1 MITGEARVICRRFG
15 ENVLG
20 DVIEKVLVFDRVVN
34 LSGCL
39 ATKDNCNPAKLESKD
54 NSVEQE
60 VEIVIM
66 GGSKVQQQF
75 VSEPISSVPI
85 NYDMCVCSMMIV
97 IWPKKICHYVLL
109 PCSSG
114 FDKKVSD
121 KDSGRSLLTGD
132 LLVLDKE
139 STGMWLW
146 VSLSIWIAAIRPLWK
161 PGNAYTKVF
170 SSSTNFGF
178 RALDVVETIVKSQ
191 SCWEEFC
198 LMIDGISEKAAQVV
212 HELSSSS
219 KKVRVLHFYSN
230 TTGNERTFAQA
241 TVLEHPSSFEVIL
254 LVSNKSGNSSK
265 RIFTLIISLIE
276 LWKYGYVEKNMRWLT
291 KISVTSFGKEC
302 LKYYHGQGLIFS
314 VIKLETLSFYS
325 TDKFDKME
333 GDVTMRWKSTII
345 AANDYCTEELRE
357 IFLENHMKL
366 DGKCLGYV
374 FCALE
379 LVKKLAIG
387 PNLGD
392 SVCID
397 KFPSATLHII
407 LELVSWDTVLEWIV
421 DKDAEQVTME
431 VDKGVVT
438 MRKGEIALLIMF
450 SEYAVG
456 ALEAWPALIVVP
468 PHSTLLY
475 VVEPV
480 FVIVV
485 KDKKFEVASKEKE
498 GGVSSNTIR
507 IMAGIDDGKTFDFHQ
522 SAYVGVQV
530 HVEDRLIEM
539 SNTCGG
545 NINVPNIDRVVSHL
559 GITTFFA
566 SVLQQYGHEI
576 RVENLSAYFPPNMYD
591 IGRSLIT
598 VPETVGSVLCCKCGI
613 SLASNGVNMCFKC
626 LPYEVDITA
635 EFRKQVAMVHSFEC
649 DTFLQPPGSWI
660 KTPLELNE
668 LLAFYVGRL
677 KNLNKLRTDG
687 VDAVIGNVLVHKTSC
702 KGAQILI
709 QNVKLEVKF
718 V

>member
-1 MITGEARVICRRFG
+1 
-15 ENVLG
+15 
-20 DVIEKVLVFDRVVN
+20 
-34 LSGCL
+34 
-39 ATKDNCNPAKLESKD
+39 
-54 NSVEQE
+54 
-60 VEIVIM
+60 
-66 GGSKVQQQF
+66 
-75 VSEPISSVPI
+75 
-85 NYDMCVCSMMIV
+85 
-97 IWPKKICHYVLL
+97 
-109 PCSSG
+109 
-114 FDKKVSD
+114 
-121 KDSGRSLLTGD
+121 
-132 LLVLDKE
+132 
-139 STGMWLW
+139 
-146 VSLSIWIAAIRPLWK
+146 
-161 PGNAYTKVF
+161 
-170 SSSTNFGF
+170 
-178 RALDVVETIVKSQ
+178 
-191 SCWEEFC
+191 
-198 LMIDGISEKAAQVV
+198 
-212 HELSSSS
+212 
-219 KKVRVLHFYSN
+219 
-230 TTGNERTFAQA
+230 
-241 TVLEHPSSFEVIL
+241 
-254 LVSNKSGNSSK
+254 
-265 RIFTLIISLIE
+265 
-276 LWKYGYVEKNMRWLT
+276 
-291 KISVTSFGKEC
+291 
-302 LKYYHGQGLIFS
+302 
-314 VIKLETLSFYS
+314 
-325 TDKFDKME
+325 
-333 GDVTMRWKSTII
+333 
-345 AANDYCTEELRE
+345 
-357 IFLENHMKL
+357 
-366 DGKCLGYV
+366 
-374 FCALE
+374 
-379 LVKKLAIG
+379 
-387 PNLGD
+387 
-392 SVCID
+392 
-397 KFPSATLHII
+397 
-407 LELVSWDTVLEWIV
+407 
-421 DKDAEQVTME
+421 ME

-456 ALEAWPALIVVP
+456 ALEAWSALIVVP

-507 IMAGIDDGKTFDFHQ
+507 IMAGIDDDKTFDFHQ

-530 HVEDRLIEM
+530 HVEDQLIEM

-576 RVENLSAYFPPNMYD
+576 RVESLSAYFPPNRYD

-613 SLASNGVNMCFKC
+613 SMASNGANMCFKC

-687 VDAVIGNVLVHKTSC
+687 VDAVVGNVLVYKTSC

>member
-39 ATKDNCNPAKLESKD
+39 ATKDNCNPAKLESND

-60 VEIVIM
+60 VEIVTM
-66 GGSKVQQQF
+66 GGSKVQQKF

-85 NYDMCVCSMMIV
+85 NYDMCVCSIMIV

-121 KDSGRSLLTGD
+121 KGSGRSLLTRD

-302 LKYYHGQGLIFS
+302 LKYYHGQGLKFS
-314 VIKLETLSFYS
+314 AIKLETLSFYS

-397 KFPSATLHII
+397 KFVLFEVTATSSNVGTTPALRNKLMSITAADSIPSMFVYICGDQVKHTFGDGEAKFPSATLHII

-431 VDKGVVT
+431 VDKGVMT

-530 HVEDRLIEM
+530 HVEDQLIEM

-559 GITTFFA
+559 GIPTFFA
-566 SVLQQYGHEI
+566 SVLQ
-576 RVENLSAYFPPNMYD
+576 
-591 IGRSLIT
+591 
-598 VPETVGSVLCCKCGI
+598 
-613 SLASNGVNMCFKC
+613 
-626 LPYEVDITA
+626 
-635 EFRKQVAMVHSFEC
+635 
-649 DTFLQPPGSWI
+649 
-660 KTPLELNE
+660 
-668 LLAFYVGRL
+668 
-677 KNLNKLRTDG
+677 
-687 VDAVIGNVLVHKTSC
+687 
-702 KGAQILI
+702 
-709 QNVKLEVKF
+709 
-718 V
+718 